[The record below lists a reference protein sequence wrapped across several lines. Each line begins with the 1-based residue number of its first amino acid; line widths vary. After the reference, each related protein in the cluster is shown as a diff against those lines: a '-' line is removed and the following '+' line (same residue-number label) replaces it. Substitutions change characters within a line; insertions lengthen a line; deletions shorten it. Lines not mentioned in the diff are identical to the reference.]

1 MHHAETGW
9 PYRVVRASRSTV
21 LARNVGP
28 IVANASTSAR
38 TASPA
43 GGSSWCPGSVS
54 HDADDEVLPDGFD
67 RFFRD
72 GGDLVDLQ
80 DALDLVDEPGQ
91 AEVAV
96 GDTSDGCHGLSRGVV
111 VAVAA
116 LDLLASWNAP
126 APAAA
131 ASTS

>member
-1 MHHAETGW
+1 MRGRHHAETGW

-54 HDADDEVLPDGFD
+54 HDADDEVLPGGF
-67 RFFRD
+67 
-72 GGDLVDLQ
+72 
-80 DALDLVDEPGQ
+80 
-91 AEVAV
+91 
-96 GDTSDGCHGLSRGVV
+96 V

-131 ASTS
+131 PSTF